1 MRCCSLQYCDGN
13 DEISWEQVAE
23 VIDNLPGWDGCGERW
38 AAVAGAGRSTAR
50 GARGRLKTVLGVVG
64 VAAVTAHIYKH
75 KDSSNLGL
83 NADALRE
90 SIDSVK
96 SLWGEYVHA
105 YFAGGGGDSKGS
117 VDARAV

>member
-1 MRCCSLQYCDGN
+1 MAADDGTGAGTSA
-13 DEISWEQVAE
+13 DTS
-23 VIDNLPGWDGCGERW
+23 
-38 AAVAGAGRSTAR
+38 AAGDAGTSHSEANTGAPTSSSKPVAGAGRSTAR